1 MYILTGRLAFLRFDS
16 LAAYRPMR
24 ANGDCMGLEE
34 FETESSDK
42 HNVYQSHEKDEK
54 LEQIIEEYQ
63 ERFPVELRIQFI
75 EVSPKMEQKHAMAYK
90 RAGKKYY
97 IRVSESFI
105 QRSTEEQLRRT
116 VLHEMCHVYLYQQG
130 LSGHGHGKYFR
141 WVVGRVGASMTHS
154 TIHDVKWEKCIQP
167 FIDEDEI

>member
-1 MYILTGRLAFLRFDS
+1 
-16 LAAYRPMR
+16 MR
-24 ANGDCMGLEE
+24 ANGDYMGLEE

-75 EVSPKMEQKHAMAYK
+75 EVSPKMEKKNAMAYK

-130 LSGHGHGKYFR
+130 LSDHGHGKYFR